1 MKATFQSVNFSA
13 DVKLINFIQQ
23 KLDKLELFNDRIVNG
38 EVFLKVENTSAK
50 ENKIVEVK
58 LHIPGHELVVKKIN
72 KSFEAAADMA
82 AEALRRQLL
91 KHKDN
96 PRAVAS

>member
-1 MKATFQSVNFSA
+1 MKVTFQSVNFSA
-13 DVKLINFIQQ
+13 DVKLLNFIQQ
-23 KLDKLELFNDRIVNG
+23 KLDKLELFNDQVINS

-58 LHIPGHELVVKKIN
+58 LHIPSHELVVKKIN

-82 AEALRRQLL
+82 TEALRRQLL